1 MKDKRTYT
9 KLKEHGEDMSHENEA
24 KITSEPKE
32 DRGALDL
39 TFLIEQHKQEIWEF
53 KQKETEWI
61 KTENLFN
68 GSKKI
73 IDELSKAIVES
84 IVTTPMN
91 NLRKHTEQGNT
102 ELLDAVEKLFEYKT
116 NT

>member
-39 TFLIEQHKQEIWEF
+39 TFLIEQHKQEIWDY
-53 KQKETEWI
+53 KQKESEWI
-61 KTENLFN
+61 RTENLLN

-73 IDELSKAIVES
+73 IDELSAKLVQQVRIIS
-84 IVTTPMN
+84 DLNYQVTT
-91 NLRKHTEQGNT
+91 LKK
-102 ELLDAVEKLFEYKT
+102 ELADKNK
-116 NT
+116 